1 MHCNKCVIIDTE
13 METQILSILLEL
25 NGKMVLK
32 SVEMKDSYIGSIA
45 GINVI
50 RSEKVDK
57 YVLPGDETRFESDI
71 IEHASSY
78 NFSVSVFMIAS
89 SIAVSVCRNS
99 VLMLLS
105 VVSILCCDCDVV
117 VVVLFV
123 QPSPET

>member
-1 MHCNKCVIIDTE
+1 
-13 METQILSILLEL
+13 
-25 NGKMVLK
+25 
-32 SVEMKDSYIGSIA
+32 MKDSYIGI
-45 GINVI
+45 GGKNVI
-50 RSEKVDK
+50 TSKKVDR
-57 YVLPGDETRFESDI
+57 YDLPGDETRFESDI

-78 NFSVSVFMIAS
+78 NFSVSVFIIAS

-105 VVSILCCDCDVV
+105 VVSILCCDCDYDCDVLV

>member
-1 MHCNKCVIIDTE
+1 MYVVVVV
-13 METQILSILLEL
+13 L
-25 NGKMVLK
+25 VLK
-32 SVEMKDSYIGSIA
+32 LDI
-45 GINVI
+45 
-50 RSEKVDK
+50 
-57 YVLPGDETRFESDI
+57 LPGDETRFESDI

-78 NFSVSVFMIAS
+78 NFSVSVFIIAS

>member
-1 MHCNKCVIIDTE
+1 
-13 METQILSILLEL
+13 
-25 NGKMVLK
+25 
-32 SVEMKDSYIGSIA
+32 MKDSYIGSIA
-45 GINVI
+45 CINVI
-50 RSEKVDK
+50 RSVKVDK

-99 VLMLLS
+99 VLMLS
-105 VVSILCCDCDVV
+105 VVISMCDV
-117 VVVLFV
+117 LV

>member
-1 MHCNKCVIIDTE
+1 MCDNWYRNGNTNPQYIVGIEWKDGFKKCRNERFLYRYSCIT
-13 METQILSILLEL
+13 
-25 NGKMVLK
+25 
-32 SVEMKDSYIGSIA
+32 
-45 GINVI
+45 
-50 RSEKVDK
+50 SEKVDR

-78 NFSVSVFMIAS
+78 NFSVSVFIIAS

-117 VVVLFV
+117 VVLFV
-123 QPSPET
+123 QPSPETWFSLSII

>member
-1 MHCNKCVIIDTE
+1 MYV
-13 METQILSILLEL
+13 LVLVLEL
-25 NGKMVLK
+25 
-32 SVEMKDSYIGSIA
+32 DI
-45 GINVI
+45 
-50 RSEKVDK
+50 
-57 YVLPGDETRFESDI
+57 LPGDETRFESDI

-78 NFSVSVFMIAS
+78 NFSVSVFIIAS

-105 VVSILCCDCDVV
+105 VVSILCCDCDVLV

>member
-1 MHCNKCVIIDTE
+1 MYVVV
-13 METQILSILLEL
+13 L
-25 NGKMVLK
+25 VLK
-32 SVEMKDSYIGSIA
+32 LDI
-45 GINVI
+45 
-50 RSEKVDK
+50 
-57 YVLPGDETRFESDI
+57 LPGDETRFESDI

-78 NFSVSVFMIAS
+78 NFSVSVFIIAS

-105 VVSILCCDCDVV
+105 VVSILCCDCDCDVLV